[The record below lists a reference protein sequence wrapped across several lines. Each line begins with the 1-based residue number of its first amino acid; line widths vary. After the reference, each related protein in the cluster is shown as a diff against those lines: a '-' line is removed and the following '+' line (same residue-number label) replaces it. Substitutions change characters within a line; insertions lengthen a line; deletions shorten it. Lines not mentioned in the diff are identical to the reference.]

1 MGGLTFADIAAFVWF
16 LVLVGGY
23 SWATRY
29 GPLSRSG
36 IVTAI
41 SAQRFEWMKGMADRE
56 NRMVDVQVL
65 NNLSRGNGFFASTSV
80 LVTGAFA
87 ALFGAYDIQA
97 MLERIPLL
105 HASTP
110 FVWQLKVLFEMSI
123 FVFAFFKFAW
133 AFRLSH
139 YTAIMVGATPNPN
152 RQNTKQ
158 RHAHA
163 AETARLACLV
173 GEHSNIGL
181 RAYYF
186 GLAGLGWFIHPA
198 VFMLMTAF
206 VVLVLYRREY
216 HSRALK
222 TIMARPR
229 AGKRRKR

>member
-1 MGGLTFADIAAFVWF
+1 MAGLTAADIAAILWF
-16 LVLVGGY
+16 LTLVCGY
-23 SWATRY
+23 SWATRF
-29 GPLSRSG
+29 GPLSGTG
-36 IVTAI
+36 IVAAI
-41 SAQRFEWMKGMADRE
+41 SAQRFEWMRGMADRD

-97 MLERIPLL
+97 LLDRIPLL

-139 YTAIMVGATPNPN
+139 YTAIMVGATPNPT
-152 RQNTKQ
+152 RHNTKQ

-198 VFMLMTAF
+198 IFMVTTAL

-216 HSRALK
+216 HSRALTAIKGGKRLK
-222 TIMARPR
+222 T
-229 AGKRRKR
+229 RRKR

>member
-1 MGGLTFADIAAFVWF
+1 MFGLTPADALALGWFA
-16 LVLVGGY
+16 LLVGGY
-23 SWATRY
+23 SYATRY
-29 GPLSRSG
+29 GALARRG
-36 IVTAI
+36 LVAAI
-41 SAQRFEWMKGMADRE
+41 SAQRYAWMKGMADRN
-56 NRMVDVQVL
+56 NRMVDIQVL

-97 MLERIPLL
+97 LLDRIPLL

-139 YTAIMVGATPNPN
+139 YTAIMVGATPNPTHSN
-152 RQNTKQ
+152 ARR

-163 AETARLACLV
+163 AETAKLACLV

-198 VFMLMTAF
+198 VFMLTTAL

-216 HSRALK
+216 HSRALAAIK
-222 TIMARPR
+222 GSLGARR
-229 AGKRRKR
+229 RGGK